1 MTTSRVTY
9 YDVLGVA
16 PDADAD
22 TIRAAW
28 RAVVDRFDPV
38 EGGPQFKLYTAAAEV
53 LLHPERRAAYD
64 AELAGQAPSV
74 AAEPAAVPV
83 EVVPAEG
90 EREEDRSEEDQPD
103 EEEPEGALP
112 PAPAVDREVVA
123 GSAAD
128 GDGARSPGPSRLL
141 VACVAVVALVALVG
155 AGWTVR
161 EAQRADAAD
170 EARRVAPAVAAEAAQ
185 AVLSYDYETLAEDRD
200 AGVRYFTGAYREEY
214 IETMDTVIAEAAPQT
229 QAVVTAEVLDTAVVS
244 AEPGRAEVLLYVNQT
259 TTSTAQGGEPQ
270 VALNRVRFTMVEED
284 GTWLV
289 EDIESY

>member
-64 AELAGQAPSV
+64 AELAGQAPPV
-74 AAEPAAVPV
+74 AAKPTAEPIAEPVEVQPDVPPDEVQPAGAGPAETREDEPEERTEPAAS
-83 EVVPAEG
+83 
-90 EREEDRSEEDQPD
+90 R
-103 EEEPEGALP
+103 
-112 PAPAVDREVVA
+112 
-123 GSAAD
+123 
-128 GDGARSPGPSRLL
+128 GPSRLL

-214 IETMDTVIAEAAPQT
+214 VETMDTVIAEAAPQT